1 MRSATK
7 SIGLAAACVLA
18 AACHSKPKAQ
28 DENIAMANAAG
39 DNTMLGNADIVELPA
54 DESSGVSS
62 NELEAGS
69 DNPDVNDLN
78 ATANSQ

>member
-1 MRSATK
+1 MRNATK
-7 SIGLAAACVLA
+7 SIGLAAAFAL
-18 AACHSKPKAQ
+18 AACHPKPQAE
-28 DENIAMANAAG
+28 DTNLAMANVAA
-39 DNTMLGNADIVELPA
+39 DNAMLANADIVELPA

-78 ATANSQ
+78 ASANSQ

>member
-7 SIGLAAACVLA
+7 SIGLAAACAV
-18 AACHSKPKAQ
+18 AACHPKPQAE
-28 DENIAMANAAG
+28 DRNLAMAKAAP
-39 DNTMLGNADIVELPA
+39 DSATLANADIIQLPA
-54 DESSGVSS
+54 DESSRVSS